1 MDPLPSGRGARK
13 GPPPVLQAS
22 CVPWL
27 RASLLL
33 LALICACDSGKSGRA
48 ATLLGGRHA
57 LQIGLDESVPR
68 DGTLGRIVAARL
80 TDGGAHVVVL
90 DFVAPYVKVFD
101 SRGHFVRAFVQ
112 PGSGPREARL
122 PTALGTSGDSLVLLS
137 DATGRISVFG
147 LSGDL
152 RAQLPDPGFSV
163 LSATEACGAAWMIY
177 GPHFN
182 GGRRP
187 TWMHR
192 VRIGTD
198 AITASTHALADSLA
212 SPIIPNGVAYG
223 LVNGRDGPVLWHTL
237 GEERTLLEWRCG
249 DAAPRPL
256 YRVRAGDAVR
266 ATQKGTGVTM
276 SLRPGSRTLGGIAL
290 MGDAV
295 LIGEHVIGRSA
306 EGSHTEFSLIRDGHV
321 VGRARVPGS
330 YVIRDSRP
338 GVGVLFSTGDPVP
351 QVFLA
356 READVLGMFGPD

>member
-1 MDPLPSGRGARK
+1 MLPSKRGARIV
-13 GPPPVLQAS
+13 PPPVL
-22 CVPWL
+22 
-27 RASLLL
+27 RAARARWRAGLLVL
-33 LALICACDSGKSGRA
+33 TLICACDSGTSGRA

-122 PTALGTSGDSLVLLS
+122 PTALGTSGDSLILLT
-137 DATGRISVFG
+137 DATGRISLFG
-147 LSGDL
+147 LSGEL
-152 RAQLPDPGFSV
+152 RAQLPDPGFAM
-163 LSATEACGAAWMIY
+163 LSAVGVCGADWMIY
-177 GPHFN
+177 GPRFT
-182 GGRRP
+182 GGGRP
-187 TWMHR
+187 TWLHR
-192 VRIGTD
+192 VRIGAD
-198 AITASTHALADSLA
+198 GITAATHSLADSLA

-223 LVNGRDGPVLWHTL
+223 LVNGPEGAVLWHTL
-237 GEERTLLEWRCG
+237 GAERTLLEWRCG
-249 DAAPRPL
+249 ATAPRPT
-256 YRVRAGDAVR
+256 YRVHAGDAVR
-266 ATQKGTGVTM
+266 ATRKPTGVTL

-290 MGDAV
+290 IGDAV
-295 LIGEHVIGRSA
+295 LIGEHVIGRGA
-306 EGSHTEFSLIRDGHV
+306 EGSHTEFSLIRAGRV

-351 QVFLA
+351 QVFLV
-356 READVLGMFGPD
+356 READVLGMFGRG